1 MDLNSLEPPVWIN
14 RQRAL
19 EFHSSPEFRSMRAIL
34 SNRQADKADKEVHA
48 ARTQAFRTSPMT
60 EVETI
65 IAEAARLPLRDA
77 AFALWRQ
84 RPRLDALEGPRMTP
98 AEIGIARAL
107 SPEELCLKVR
117 FNRDHAQDGATF
129 DRLKRAHPQTSDTE
143 LKLAIV
149 AAVRFDDACFK
160 YFTVDSTD
168 YWQRVVRAV
177 ALAQRQESPGYL
189 EGTYQAARNHVAYYM
204 K

>member
-1 MDLNSLEPPVWIN
+1 M
-14 RQRAL
+14 
-19 EFHSSPEFRSMRAIL
+19 
-34 SNRQADKADKEVHA
+34 
-48 ARTQAFRTSPMT
+48 QAFQRKPLDSSLMT
-60 EVETI
+60 EIESI

-77 AFALWRQ
+77 AFSLWRQ
-84 RPRLDALEGPRMTP
+84 RPRLDALEGPPMTP

-117 FNRDHAQDGATF
+117 CNRDHAQDGATF

-143 LKLAIV
+143 LKLAII
-149 AAVRFDDACFK
+149 AAVRFDDACFA